1 MKTRKQYVQPV
12 MTLVN
17 VQLQTMIAAS
27 GDSALGVGYGT
38 RSASESLSRQG
49 SFWDDEEEQQ
59 LLANSSFS
67 FH

>member
-27 GDSALGVGYGT
+27 GNSALGVGKGT
-38 RSASESLSRQG
+38 KDASESLSRQG
-49 SFWDDEEEQQ
+49 SFWDDEEE
-59 LLANSSFS
+59 
-67 FH
+67 

>member
-27 GDSALGVGYGT
+27 GDSALGVGEGT
-38 RSASESLSRQG
+38 KDASKSLSRQG
-49 SFWDDEEEQQ
+49 SFWDDEEE
-59 LLANSSFS
+59 
-67 FH
+67 